1 MVCSSFIDPNLMKG
15 NLMRKNLMFVGA
27 LAVVLVL
34 ASCGNGT
41 QKKETAKYSA
51 TEVEHANQVMKYY
64 DTSLDLLKNVV
75 VEKDVNSVLGYMEQ
89 DGEAPMLTA
98 IVPPAFS
105 QKDSAF
111 VVNPGS
117 YFNEETQLNLKQNY
131 DQLFSTRKQFYATF
145 NQYLSYLK
153 SKDKVAAGKLLPVNY
168 QLSVE
173 MSEYKQNILDI
184 LSPFT
189 DEAQK
194 VLLNDNPMKEQI
206 LSMKRMTATMQS
218 ILNLCMRKPTSETI
232 RLDMKMAKLVIQ
244 LDIAKHLP
252 PVEGHPKE
260 MKAFQDFLT
269 NVDAFVK
276 DIQNIRSEGKYSEA
290 EMETLSE
297 YGMSLN

>member
-1 MVCSSFIDPNLMKG
+1 MKG
-15 NLMRKNLMFVGA
+15 NLMRKNLMFVGV
-27 LAVVLVL
+27 LATVLVL

-41 QKKETAKYSA
+41 QKKEAARYSA
-51 TEVEHANQVMKYY
+51 VEVEHANQVVKYY
-64 DTSLDLLKNVV
+64 DTSMALLKNVV

-89 DGEAPMLTA
+89 DGKAPMITA
-98 IVPPAFS
+98 VVPPAFS

-111 VVNPGS
+111 VVNPGA

-131 DQLFSTRKQFYATF
+131 YQLFNTRKQFYDTF
-145 NQYLSYLK
+145 NQYLSLLK

-173 MSEYKQNILDI
+173 MSEYKENILDI

-194 VLLNDNPMKEQI
+194 VLLNDNPMKEQM

-218 ILNLCMRKPTSETI
+218 ILNLCMRKPTSEAI

-244 LDIAKHLP
+244 LDIAKRLP
-252 PVEGHPKE
+252 AVEGHPKE

-276 DIQNIRSEGKYSEA
+276 DVQQIRSEGKYSEA
-290 EMETLSE
+290 EMVTLSE

>member
-1 MVCSSFIDPNLMKG
+1 MKG
-15 NLMRKNLMFVGA
+15 NLMRKNLMFMGA
-27 LAVVLVL
+27 LAAVLAL
-34 ASCGNGT
+34 ASCGNSV

-51 TEVEHANQVMKYY
+51 TEVEQANQVMTYY
-64 DTSLDLLKNVV
+64 DTSMALLKNVV

-89 DGEAPMLTA
+89 DGKAPTLTA

-131 DQLFSTRKQFYATF
+131 DQLFKTRKQFYDTF
-145 NQYLSYLK
+145 NRYLSYLK
-153 SKDKVAAGKLLPVNY
+153 SKNKVAASKLLPDNY

-173 MSEYKQNILDI
+173 MSEYKENILDI

-189 DEAQK
+189 DGAQK
-194 VLLNDNPMKEQI
+194 VLLNDNPMKEQL
-206 LSMKRMTATMQS
+206 LSMKQMTATMRS
-218 ILNLCMRKPTSETI
+218 ILNLCMRKPNSEAI

-252 PVEGHPKE
+252 AVEGHPKE

-276 DIQNIRSEGKYSEA
+276 DVQQIRSKGKYSEA

>member
-1 MVCSSFIDPNLMKG
+1 MKG
-15 NLMRKNLMFVGA
+15 NLMRKNLMFLGA
-27 LAVVLVL
+27 FAAVLVL
-34 ASCGNGT
+34 ASCGNGV
-41 QKKETAKYSA
+41 QKKETAEYSA
-51 TEVEHANQVMKYY
+51 TEVEQANQVMTYY
-64 DTSLDLLKNVV
+64 DTSMALLKNVV

-89 DGEAPMLTA
+89 DGKAPTLTA
-98 IVPPAFS
+98 VVPPAFS
-105 QKDSAF
+105 QKDSTF

-131 DQLFSTRKQFYATF
+131 DQLFNTRKQFYDTF
-145 NQYLSYLK
+145 NQYLAYLK
-153 SKDKVAAGKLLPVNY
+153 AKDKVAAGKLLPVNY

-173 MSEYKQNILDI
+173 MSEYKENILDI

-189 DEAQK
+189 DGAQK
-194 VLLNDNPMKEQI
+194 VLLNDNPMKEQM

-218 ILNLCMRKPTSETI
+218 ILNLCMRKPGSEAI

-252 PVEGHPKE
+252 AVEGHPKE

-269 NVDAFVK
+269 YVDAFVK
-276 DIQNIRSEGKYSEA
+276 DVQQIRSEGKYSEA